1 MFGLQWF
8 RLKWFNSESSI
19 NCYYF
24 YTCAYLILF
33 VLSGLPL
40 LFLTLCFQL
49 PCPHPALSAW
59 KCCELK
65 RNKCMW
71 QNVRVLKCHSGDS
84 RHWFLPG
91 KARTQTCPTRWL
103 LGALSK
109 RLSTNSPWGTSH
121 TVSCLGW
128 ELRSKHLVTF
138 WDYACCTSRGASPG
152 TCRHCHRACARA
164 SCPWRRLPACCV
176 RFREALLDSGC

>member
-40 LFLTLCFQL
+40 LFPTLCFQL
-49 PCPHPALSAW
+49 PCPHPALPAW

-91 KARTQTCPTRWL
+91 LKPVPHAGCWEHWANSLAQTAPGEPRTRCPALGGSFVPSTL
-103 LGALSK
+103 LLS
-109 RLSTNSPWGTSH
+109 GTMPAVLPEVPPQVH
-121 TVSCLGW
+121 ADIVTG
-128 ELRSKHLVTF
+128 LVQEPPVLEGG
-138 WDYACCTSRGASPG
+138 C
-152 TCRHCHRACARA
+152 
-164 SCPWRRLPACCV
+164 LPAVWGSEKLC
-176 RFREALLDSGC
+176 